1 MKKINKYHIGTSIT
15 ILAVAIA
22 GCVSQKDKT
31 STEVLGTYNSK
42 QVKFSDLSI
51 AEKTELVNAQKKVYE
66 TAQAILEKYYLTCVV
81 NLECKNI

>member
-1 MKKINKYHIGTSIT
+1 MNLLLSKMKKINKYHIGTSIT

-51 AEKTELVNAQKKVYE
+51 AEKTELVNAQKKF
-66 TAQAILEKYYLTCVV
+66 TKQHKQFL
-81 NLECKNI
+81 KNII